1 MLTLNQA
8 LKNIGKLSLIS
19 LEKIILLV
27 LNIEMNKRNRLVIS
41 TITTL
46 LLFFTFRGVANHAMA
61 EIVILGSSVIYGLGL
76 LRLTGT
82 KDYASLFGI
91 IGLLFVFSTFLV
103 VNVYEYNP
111 VTFSQSIEAGTFYG
125 FIIGGAA
132 ILLTLIYEFITY
144 NGGKQ
149 HT

>member
-1 MLTLNQA
+1 MNRT

-19 LEKIILLV
+19 LGKIIELV
-27 LNIEMNKRNRLVIS
+27 TNIEMNKRNRLVIS
-41 TITTL
+41 TITIL
-46 LLFFTFRGVANHAMA
+46 LLYLTFRGVANHAMA
-61 EIVILGSSVIYGLGL
+61 EIVILGSSVVYGLGL

-111 VTFSQSIEAGTFYG
+111 VTFTQSLEAGTFYG
-125 FIIGGAA
+125 FIIGGAS
-132 ILLTLIYEFITY
+132 ILFVLVYEFFTFE
-144 NGGKQ
+144 GKQ